1 MYKVKFGGKKGKTI
15 SLVESPDMVAIRTKD
30 NQDLEKVSLS
40 RSSRAII
47 EETTK
52 VASFPEAG
60 VTVCRVGAEGGG
72 LESAGGGTRQR
83 DVARAAL
90 KQEENIRFA
99 GRVLQDAD
107 SGEVML
113 YTENFFVKFLDATA
127 EADCLALLA
136 KYLLKI
142 KSKLAFATNA
152 YFVEAAEGTGLEVF
166 NIAEK
171 LLEEKTVEYCHPELV
186 QERRFKVAHPL
197 QWHLIQ
203 TAINGKPVNAHI
215 NIEKAWATTKGKGIT
230 IAVIDDGIDVDHPE
244 FAGRLVHPFDATQNI
259 SDPRPKVT
267 DDNHGTAC
275 AGMAC
280 AAGLPNGASGTAP
293 DAALMPI
300 RLRSGLGSMAEAN
313 AFVWAADHGADV
325 VSCSWGPTDGDW
337 WNPGDPVHNRLTA
350 LPDSTRLAM
359 EYVRTKGRGGKGS
372 VILFAAGNGNEDTAN
387 DGYASYEGVIAV
399 AACNDTGKRCVYSD
413 YGKSIWVCFPSADYA
428 WKAFQHPAPLS
439 EGLRTTDRVGADG
452 YTPENYVNSFGGTS
466 AACPG
471 MAGIVA
477 LILAANPNLSPAAV
491 KTVIRQSC
499 VRIDEQDGEYDASG
513 HSIYYGYGRIDAS
526 LAVENAR
533 KAAQPPAAAVAL
545 EGAVRFNSGGDVVL
559 QPGAL
564 TGGDF
569 KPVRRVLG
577 FSLRTKPAS
586 DGLQLRYK
594 VNVASAGIV
603 QNDQEGAYAGATKP
617 SQRILGFTLE
627 LTGANAGQY
636 ELEYAARLKGRKTLA
651 KAKNGA
657 WCGTAK
663 KTGKT
668 VEALS
673 VILRKK

>member
-1 MYKVKFGGKKGKTI
+1 MYKVKFGGKKGQTI
-15 SLVESPDMVAIRTKD
+15 NLVESPDMVAIRTKG
-30 NQDLEKVSLS
+30 NQDLGTVSLS

-47 EETTK
+47 DDTTE

-60 VTVCRVGAEGGG
+60 ISVRRV
-72 LESAGGGTRQR
+72 AGGGGDLESTGGATRER
-83 DVARAAL
+83 DAARTAL

-99 GRVLQDAD
+99 GRVLQDAN

-113 YTENFFVKFLDATA
+113 YTENFFVKFLDNTP
-127 EADCLALLA
+127 EADCLALIN
-136 KYLLKI
+136 KYQLKI

-152 YFVEAAEGTGLEVF
+152 YFVEAVEGTGLEVF

-171 LLEEKTVEYCHPELV
+171 ILEEKSVEYCHPELV
-186 QERRFKVAHPL
+186 QERRYKVVHPL
-197 QWHLIQ
+197 QWHLVQ
-203 TAINGKPVNAHI
+203 TAINGKPINAHT

-230 IAVIDDGIDVDHPE
+230 IAVIDDGIDLDHPE
-244 FAGRLVHPFDATQNI
+244 FAGRIVHPFDATMNI
-259 SDPRPKVT
+259 NDPRPKVA

-293 DAALMPI
+293 EATLMPI

-337 WNPGDPVHNRLTA
+337 WNPMDPVHNRLTA

-359 EYVRTKGRGGKGS
+359 DYVLTKGRGGKGT

-387 DGYASYEGVIAV
+387 DGYASYSGVIAV

-413 YGKSIWVCFPSADYA
+413 YGTSIWVCFPSADYA
-428 WKAFQHPAPLS
+428 WKAFQHPAPIS
-439 EGLRTTDRVGADG
+439 EGLRTTDRVGANG

-477 LILAANPNLSPAAV
+477 LILAANPDLSPTEV

-499 VRIDEQDGEYDASG
+499 VQIDTAGGEYDASG
-513 HSIYYGYGRIDAS
+513 HSIYYGYGRIDAG
-526 LAVENAR
+526 LAIENAK
-533 KAAQPPAAAVAL
+533 KAGKPATGIVAL
-545 EGAVRFNSGGDVVL
+545 DGGVQFNTGAEQPF
-559 QPGAL
+559 QPGIL
-564 TGGDF
+564 LGGDF

-577 FSLRTKPAS
+577 FRLQLKPAAT
-586 DGLQLRYK
+586 GMQLHYK
-594 VNVASAGIV
+594 VNVSTVGIMEN
-603 QNDQEGAYAGATKP
+603 QQEGEFIGTLKT
-617 SQRILGFTLE
+617 SQRVLGFTLE
-627 LTGANAGQY
+627 LAGSQASQY
-636 ELEYAARLKGRKTLA
+636 DLEYAARLKGRKTLA
-651 KAKNGA
+651 KAKNGS

-663 KTGKT
+663 KTGRT
-668 VEALS
+668 VEAVL
-673 VILRKK
+673 VTLKKK